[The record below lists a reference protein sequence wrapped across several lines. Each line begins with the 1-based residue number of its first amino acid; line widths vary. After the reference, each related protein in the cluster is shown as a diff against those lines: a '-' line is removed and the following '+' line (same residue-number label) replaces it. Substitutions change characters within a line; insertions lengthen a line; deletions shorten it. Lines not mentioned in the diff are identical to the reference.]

1 VISLSNAQLALET
14 LGVEM
19 AIVELQQQ
27 FPHRDDENDDDA
39 TRQFLDSQQFL
50 KVAARHVL
58 QMEQAHQCFQLLDQ
72 NEKGVVVL
80 EDLEHVAQELGE
92 EWTRD
97 ELEEMINVVDR
108 NGHGLLDAND
118 FVRIAKRVNL

>member
-1 VISLSNAQLALET
+1 MISLPNAQLALET

-19 AIVELQQQ
+19 SIEELQLEV
-27 FPHRDDENDDDA
+27 PHNDDA
-39 TRQFLDSQQFL
+39 TMMFLESHQFL
-50 KVAARHVL
+50 KMAAGQL
-58 QMEQAHQCFQLLDQ
+58 FQMEQAHQCFHLLDQ

-80 EDLEHVAQELGE
+80 EDLEHAARELGE

-97 ELEEMINVVDR
+97 EVEEMINVVDR